1 MSYEYIIFVTHYYF
15 IKYMICFPNA
25 KINLGLNI
33 VSKRPD
39 GYHNLETVF
48 YPIAIKDA
56 LEVIVR
62 EEQQDDTFFE
72 AGIKIDASPD
82 NNLVM
87 KALFLMR
94 KHYSFPKVEVHLLK
108 KIPFGAGL
116 GGGSADASFML
127 KMLNDIFDLKISDED
142 LASLAVQL
150 GADCP
155 FFIYNHPVFATG
167 IGEVFEEV
175 DLSLKNYHFVL
186 VKPDIH
192 VPTKDAFSLI
202 KPAAP
207 DLSLKEI
214 IELPIVEWKHHMVN
228 DFEKSIFPKYPVI
241 SSIKDKLYELGAVYA
256 AMSGSG
262 SSVFG
267 IFKEELE
274 SPERLFSGCF
284 TWKGQGM

>member
-1 MSYEYIIFVTHYYF
+1 
-15 IKYMICFPNA
+15 MICFPNA

-33 VSKRPD
+33 VSKRAD

-62 EEQQDDTFFE
+62 EKQTGDTFFE
-72 AGIKIDASPD
+72 AGLKVDSPSD

-87 KALFLMR
+87 KALRLMR
-94 KHYSFPKVEVHLLK
+94 LHYDFPPVEVHLLK

-127 KMLNDIFDLKISDED
+127 KLLNDVFDLEATDDE
-142 LASLAVQL
+142 LARLAVTL

-155 FFIYNHPVFATG
+155 FFIYNHPVYATG
-167 IGEVFEEV
+167 IGEIFEDVE
-175 DLSLKNYHFVL
+175 LSLKDYWFVL
-186 VKPDIH
+186 VKPDVH

-202 KPAAP
+202 KPAEP
-207 DLSLKEI
+207 KLSLKEI
-214 IELPIVEWKHHMVN
+214 VKHPVEEWKQLMVN
-228 DFEKSIFPKYPVI
+228 DFEKSVFAKHPVI
-241 SSIKDKLYELGAVYA
+241 SSIKDTLYDAGAVYA
-256 AMSGSG
+256 SMSGSG

-267 IFKEELE
+267 IFKEELGNAE
-274 SPERLFSGCF
+274 KLFPGCF
-284 TWKGQGM
+284 AWQGKGL